1 MQPIGAL
8 LFSFAALAAAAPA
21 ENSRRAVGNDNSKPF
36 QVYAYG
42 TGVGGLSMFSAGGS
56 DAYFGDHTK
65 FNDSNAAP
73 VIFTPTD
80 DNVWLG
86 APNTTA
92 LNTTS
97 PPTWSNLTFS
107 VPGTGSSEHN
117 VGFLDSNSTSSDRQS
132 SGFTFYGTFIFVE
145 SSTGG
150 MESLWYATPSSI
162 DGIYSLKWNE
172 TGDSTDEKIVLT
184 LKKSPPSNASKSK
197 SKSRSD

>member
-1 MQPIGAL
+1 MPRRRL
-8 LFSFAALAAAAPA
+8 LRRPHQVQRLQCSSGNLYVYIISLQ
-21 ENSRRAVGNDNSKPF
+21 SRGGTDF
-36 QVYAYG
+36 QKV
-42 TGVGGLSMFSAGGS
+42 
-56 DAYFGDHTK
+56 
-65 FNDSNAAP
+65 
-73 VIFTPTD
+73 TPTD

>member
-1 MQPIGAL
+1 MHSFGTIL
-8 LFSFAALAAAAPA
+8 LSFAALAVAAPS
-21 ENSRRAVGNDNSKPF
+21 EPRAVASDNTSPF

-42 TGVGGLSMFSAGGS
+42 EGIGGLSMFSAGGS

-80 DNVWLG
+80 NNGWLG

-92 LNTTS
+92 LNSTS

-107 VPGTGSSEHN
+107 IPAEGSSDHD
-117 VGFLDSNSTSSDRQS
+117 VGFLSSNSSSSDRQT
-132 SGFTFYGTFIFVE
+132 SGFVFYGSFIFVE
-145 SSTGG
+145 ASSGG

-162 DGIYSLKWNE
+162 NGIYSLKWNDTSDATE
-172 TGDSTDEKIVLT
+172 DKIVLT
-184 LKKSPPSNASKSK
+184 LKKTAPSNASKTK
-197 SKSRSD
+197 NRSI